1 MRICERYAVS
11 PMTIFARPNAASYP
25 GCESICLY
33 GATLRRRSV
42 QFALMVCLLAGCA
55 SQSPVKSVEMLDERT
70 GMTMGALL
78 QPMAF
83 VETGIYDLLVPD
95 KQPSIVYIGPVEW
108 DRSGDFTY
116 LLWVQVAPGVG
127 GHRLDDIRTRGAVNL
142 QLDDGL
148 VALSALELP
157 AVASS
162 PYRPMAPVGQTAYFS
177 IDVALLKRM
186 AASQRL
192 ALNVRAGD
200 LTMVDFIPMQETRA
214 ALKQFMIDRG
224 IAHD

>member
-1 MRICERYAVS
+1 
-11 PMTIFARPNAASYP
+11 
-25 GCESICLY
+25 
-33 GATLRRRSV
+33 
-42 QFALMVCLLAGCA
+42 
-55 SQSPVKSVEMLDERT
+55 
-70 GMTMGALL
+70 MTMGALL

-157 AVASS
+157 VVASS
-162 PYRPMAPVGQTAYFS
+162 PYRPMAPVGQTAYFA

-214 ALKQFMIDRG
+214 ALTQFMIDRG

>member
-1 MRICERYAVS
+1 
-11 PMTIFARPNAASYP
+11 MTV
-25 GCESICLY
+25 
-33 GATLRRRSV
+33 GA
-42 QFALMVCLLAGCA
+42 M
-55 SQSPVKSVEMLDERT
+55 
-70 GMTMGALL
+70 L
-78 QPMAF
+78 QPMPFIEA
-83 VETGIYDLLVPD
+83 GIYDLLVPD

-108 DRSGDFTY
+108 DRGGDFTY
-116 LLWVQVAPGVG
+116 VLWVQVAPGVG

-142 QLDDGL
+142 KLDDGL

-157 AVASS
+157 VVAGS
-162 PYRPMAPVGQTAYFS
+162 PYHPMAPVGQTAYFS

>member
-1 MRICERYAVS
+1 
-11 PMTIFARPNAASYP
+11 MTSVACP
-25 GCESICLY
+25 GS
-33 GATLRRRSV
+33 LRLRSV
-42 QFALMVCLLAGCA
+42 QFALVVCLLSGCA
-55 SQSPVKSVEMLDERT
+55 SQTSVKSVEMLDERT

-83 VETGIYDLLVPD
+83 IETGIYDLLVPD
-95 KQPSIVYIGPVEW
+95 KQPSIVYVGPVEW

-127 GHRLDDIRTRGAVNL
+127 GHGLDDIRARGAVNL
-142 QLDDGL
+142 KLDDGP
-148 VALSALELP
+148 VTLSALELP
-157 AVASS
+157 VVASS

-192 ALNVRAGD
+192 AVNIRAGD
-200 LTMVDFIPMQETRA
+200 LTMIDFIPTQQTRA
-214 ALKQFMIDRG
+214 TLKKFMIERG
-224 IAHD
+224 ISYD

>member
-1 MRICERYAVS
+1 
-11 PMTIFARPNAASYP
+11 
-25 GCESICLY
+25 
-33 GATLRRRSV
+33 
-42 QFALMVCLLAGCA
+42 
-55 SQSPVKSVEMLDERT
+55 
-70 GMTMGALL
+70 MTMGALL

-83 VETGIYDLLVPD
+83 IETGIYDLLVPD

-116 LLWVQVAPGVG
+116 VLWVQVAPGVG

-142 QLDDGL
+142 KLDDGP
-148 VALSALELP
+148 VALSALELTV
-157 AVASS
+157 VASS

-192 ALNVRAGD
+192 ALNIRAGD
-200 LTMVDFIPMQETRA
+200 LTMVDFIPTQETRA
-214 ALKQFMIDRG
+214 ALKQFVTDRG
-224 IAHD
+224 IASD

>member
-1 MRICERYAVS
+1 
-11 PMTIFARPNAASYP
+11 
-25 GCESICLY
+25 
-33 GATLRRRSV
+33 
-42 QFALMVCLLAGCA
+42 
-55 SQSPVKSVEMLDERT
+55 
-70 GMTMGALL
+70 MTMGALL

>member
-1 MRICERYAVS
+1 VFSVLTLC
-11 PMTIFARPNAASYP
+11 NASLRLR
-25 GCESICLY
+25 SI
-33 GATLRRRSV
+33 
-42 QFALMVCLLAGCA
+42 QFALIVSLLAGCA

-83 VETGIYDLLVPD
+83 IETGIFDLLVPD

-108 DRSGDFTY
+108 DRSGDFAY

-127 GHRLDDIRTRGAVNL
+127 GHRLDDIRARGAVNL
-142 QLDDGL
+142 KLDDGS
-148 VALSALELP
+148 VALSALEQP
-157 AVASS
+157 VMASS

-200 LTMVDFIPMQETRA
+200 LTMVDFIPTQETRA
-214 ALKQFMIDRG
+214 ALKQFVIDRG
-224 IAHD
+224 IAND

>member
-1 MRICERYAVS
+1 MVS
-11 PMTIFARPNAASYP
+11 LS
-25 GCESICLY
+25 
-33 GATLRRRSV
+33 
-42 QFALMVCLLAGCA
+42 AGGA
-55 SQSPVKSVEMLDERT
+55 SQSPIKSVEMLDERT

-83 VETGIYDLLVPD
+83 IETGIYDLLVPD
-95 KQPSIVYIGPVEW
+95 KQPSVVYIGPVEW
-108 DRSGDFTY
+108 DRSGDLSY

-127 GHRLDDIRTRGAVNL
+127 GHRLDDIRARGAINL
-142 QLDDGL
+142 KLDDGP

-157 AVASS
+157 VAARS
-162 PYRPMAPVGQTAYFS
+162 PARSMVPVGQSAYFT

-200 LTMVDFIPMQETRA
+200 LTMVDFIPTQETRA
-214 ALKQFMIDRG
+214 ALKQFVIDRG
-224 IAHD
+224 IASDYW

>member
-1 MRICERYAVS
+1 
-11 PMTIFARPNAASYP
+11 MTPLRLPVLTLFNAFVRLR
-25 GCESICLY
+25 SI
-33 GATLRRRSV
+33 
-42 QFALMVCLLAGCA
+42 QFALMVSLSAGCA

-83 VETGIYDLLVPD
+83 IETGIYDLLVPD

-116 LLWVQVAPGVG
+116 LLWFQVAPGVG

-142 QLDDGL
+142 KLDDGP

-157 AVASS
+157 VAASS

-192 ALNVRAGD
+192 ALNLRAGD
-200 LTMVDFIPMQETRA
+200 LTTVNFIPTQETRA
-214 ALKQFMIDRG
+214 ALKQFLLDRG
-224 IAHD
+224 IAND

>member
-1 MRICERYAVS
+1 MTHHNAS
-11 PMTIFARPNAASYP
+11 P
-25 GCESICLY
+25 
-33 GATLRRRSV
+33 RRRSIP
-42 QFALMVCLLAGCA
+42 FALMVSLLAGCV
-55 SQSPVKSVEMLDERT
+55 SQSPVKSVEVLDQRT
-70 GMTMGALL
+70 GLTMGALT

-83 VETGIYDLLVPD
+83 IETGIYDLLVPD

-127 GHRLDDIRTRGAVNL
+127 GHRLDDIRARGALNL
-142 QLDDGL
+142 KLDDGPA
-148 VALSALELP
+148 VLSALELP
-157 AVASS
+157 VVPNS
-162 PYRPMAPVGQTAYFS
+162 PYRLMAPVGQTAYFL

-186 AASQRL
+186 AASRRL

-200 LTMVDFIPMQETRA
+200 LTMIDFVPTQETRA

-224 IAHD
+224 ITIN

>member
-1 MRICERYAVS
+1 VRLR
-11 PMTIFARPNAASYP
+11 
-25 GCESICLY
+25 SI
-33 GATLRRRSV
+33 
-42 QFALMVCLLAGCA
+42 QFALIVSLLAGCA

-83 VETGIYDLLVPD
+83 IETGIYDLLVPD

-127 GHRLDDIRTRGAVNL
+127 GHRLDDIRARGAVNL
-142 QLDDGL
+142 KLDDGP

-157 AVASS
+157 VVASS

-192 ALNVRAGD
+192 ALNLRAGD
-200 LTMVDFIPMQETRA
+200 LTTVDFIPTQETCA
-214 ALKQFMIDRG
+214 ALKQFVIDRG
-224 IAHD
+224 IAND

>member
-1 MRICERYAVS
+1 MPY
-11 PMTIFARPNAASYP
+11 NASLRLR
-25 GCESICLY
+25 SI
-33 GATLRRRSV
+33 
-42 QFALMVCLLAGCA
+42 QFALIVTLLAGCA
-55 SQSPVKSVEMLDERT
+55 SQSLVKSVEMLDERT

-83 VETGIYDLLVPD
+83 IETGIYDLLVPD
-95 KQPSIVYIGPVEW
+95 KQPSLVYIGPVEW
-108 DRSGDFTY
+108 DRSGDFSY

-142 QLDDGL
+142 KLDDGS

-157 AVASS
+157 VAASS
-162 PYRPMAPVGQTAYFS
+162 PYRLIAPVGQTAYFP

-192 ALNVRAGD
+192 ALNMRAGD
-200 LTMVDFIPMQETRA
+200 LTMVDFIPTQETRA
-214 ALKQFMIDRG
+214 ALTQFVIDRG
-224 IAHD
+224 IAND